1 MSYENPFPRNRLKT
15 RVFTSKT
22 PNLRGLKET
31 WVKINAAIWAS
42 IEGWAGKYLGWCSG
56 VRSARDGQAD
66 R

>member
-31 WVKINAAIWAS
+31 WANPQDVDMAIDCRCVS
-42 IEGWAGKYLGWCSG
+42 LCCLLTREAGEEHRA
-56 VRSARDGQAD
+56 VFF
-66 R
+66 